1 MTRFLTSVS
10 LALCAAG
17 GLGGIAAAQPAH
29 GASEV
34 ASRTVQVGDLDLRTK
49 AGAKIAAQRIWIA
62 AAYVCGGDTW
72 PLAFDYFA
80 CRADAIDRAAATL
93 NAPQVSA
100 ALGRKTPANL
110 ASR

>member
-17 GLGGIAAAQPAH
+17 GLGAVAVAHPADS
-29 GASEV
+29 ASEV
-34 ASRTVQVGDLDLRTK
+34 VSRTVPVSDLDLHTQ
-49 AGAKIAAQRIWIA
+49 AGAKIAAQRIWVA

-80 CRADAIDRAAATL
+80 CRADAIDRAAASL
-93 NAPQVSA
+93 NAPLVSA

-110 ASR
+110 VSR